1 MVSHGRVV
9 HDTGTPDIFE
19 FWPHG
24 WMMMPRQSPW
34 AMFTRMRR
42 VYELGDLELATL
54 KLDGEGDRQRL
65 RYDSGAERIE
75 IGFVLSEP
83 EREWLHQEITKAV

>member
-1 MVSHGRVV
+1 
-9 HDTGTPDIFE
+9 
-19 FWPHG
+19 
-24 WMMMPRQSPW
+24 MMPRQSPW